1 MIPPSVEQTL
11 QELGLRRESP
21 PSPAEWRTFLAA
33 QRDAELSWQQIA
45 SLGRIIEVAFAELHD
60 PVQVVSHNASFLD
73 DAVAPL
79 LSALDEYRLLL
90 ERSARDGAAPPQGD
104 VARLSRR
111 FDLEFLASEIPAAT
125 AQSVSGLTRAGIVV
139 RALSALQR
147 GPASDPEA
155 AELLPLVASALM
167 LAWPRLS
174 LQADVRLDLCDA
186 PAVRCVPGDV
196 AHALMDLLE
205 SLASAL
211 AAAEEEGAPR
221 GALLVGSALEP
232 SAVALSLRVE
242 PLPAPPA
249 LELARSLIE
258 PCGGSV
264 RCERETEGAW
274 VVQVRLP
281 LEA

>member
-11 QELGLRRESP
+11 QELGLRGESP
-21 PSPAEWRTFLAA
+21 PSPAQWRSFLAA
-33 QRDAELSWQQIA
+33 QRDAELSWQRIA
-45 SLGRIIEVAFAELHD
+45 SLGRLIEGAFAEMHD

-79 LSALDEYRLLL
+79 LSALAEYRVLL
-90 ERSARDGAAPPQGD
+90 ERSAHAGAVPPADD

-147 GPASDPEA
+147 GPGHDPEG
-155 AELLPLVASALM
+155 AELLPLVASALV

-174 LQADVRLDLCDA
+174 LHADVRLDLCDA

-205 SLASAL
+205 AFASAL
-211 AAAEEEGAPR
+211 AAEEEEGGPR
-221 GALLVGSALEP
+221 GSLLVRSALEP
-232 SAVALSLRVE
+232 SAVALSLRLE

-249 LELARSLIE
+249 MALARSLVE
-258 PCGGSV
+258 PHGGSV
-264 RCERETEGAW
+264 RCERESERAW